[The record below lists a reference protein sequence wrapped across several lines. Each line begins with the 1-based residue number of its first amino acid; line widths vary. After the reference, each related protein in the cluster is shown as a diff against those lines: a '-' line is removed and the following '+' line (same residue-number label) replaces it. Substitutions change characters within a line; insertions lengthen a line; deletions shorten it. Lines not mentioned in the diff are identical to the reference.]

1 MKKTLSLLAVFL
13 MITSCAT
20 VFTGGKGRVAMNTP
34 KQSGTT
40 VSVNGIERGVTP
52 IQLKVKP
59 DDIITFEKE
68 GFETKTVVVD
78 SKFNAVAILN
88 LFSILGWGIDAVTGS
103 LKVPDTKVVNV
114 TLKEAN

>member
-1 MKKTLSLLAVFL
+1 MKKIFTLIVASI

-20 VFTGGKGRVAMNTP
+20 LFTGGKGRVAMNTP
-34 KQSGTT
+34 KQTGTT
-40 VSVNGIERGVTP
+40 VSVNGIERGSTP

-78 SKFNAVAILN
+78 GKFNSVAILN

-114 TLKEAN
+114 TLKESN

>member
-1 MKKTLSLLAVFL
+1 MKKIYSILLVTIL
-13 MITSCAT
+13 MSSCAT
-20 VFTGGKGRVAMNTP
+20 LFTGGKGRVAMNTP
-34 KQSGTT
+34 NQSGTT
-40 VSVNGIERGVTP
+40 VSVNGIERGTTP
-52 IQLKVKP
+52 IQLKVKA

-88 LFSILGWGIDAVTGS
+88 LFSILGWGIDAITGA

-114 TLKEAN
+114 TLKESN